1 MSHQPRIRVILFAL
15 GGVLAIAHYGLARIS
30 PQTPPASNPSGA
42 TSEYHSQRQSSPTG
56 PHILFHPEALEDAQH
71 RLQQSPE
78 DYPLTHAAYD
88 DIRQKADRFQQRV
101 QTSPPPVYT
110 GTRRDDYRP
119 AVFNGLTPSLYTAIV
134 CVIEEIPDYCQTTID
149 TLLAWADAEG
159 GSQVGQGNR
168 DDLIGAGLDIG
179 RLLHYYAQAFQLVA
193 PQMSPAEQQQVR
205 DWFLALGDRI
215 QTSHDYWIHHL
226 SREGANNH
234 LSRHL
239 YGMMITALI
248 SQDDDR
254 LDYTLNESPWNY
266 ANLVRDA
273 IYEEDNPDNLFRQ
286 NRDFSHLPIQA
297 QTGEIYDRHRSLP
310 HPPAQEDIYNRHRW
324 WDEDITQGVGF
335 AYSVFHLEGLILA
348 AHLAELNGLQYPE
361 QRLMDV
367 ENQSIRNALRF
378 YGQYYL
384 DYPWG
389 RDDCRDIEDL
399 DPSPDPY
406 DGDCP
411 IAYEPYFGENP
422 KYHTLYLFLLAKHY
436 YPEDAAFYED
446 IIAANAPK
454 LIPQET
460 AHPLHS
466 PASVFTFI
474 YGESHQSPEKR
485 R

>member
-1 MSHQPRIRVILFAL
+1 MSNQPRIQAILLAL
-15 GGVLAIAHYGLARIS
+15 GGALAIAGCSASALIS
-30 PQTPPASNPSGA
+30 PKPPSASTPSDTKSDLHSQHQSSQTPPN
-42 TSEYHSQRQSSPTG
+42 
-56 PHILFHPEALEDAQH
+56 ILFDAVALENAQQ
-71 RLQQSPE
+71 RLQQPPD
-78 DYPLTHAAYD
+78 DYPLTHAAYQ
-88 DIRQKADRFQQRV
+88 DIKRKADRFQHQV

-110 GTRRDDYRP
+110 GTRRDDYRQ
-119 AVFNGLTPSLYTAIV
+119 AATTGLTPSLYTALV
-134 CVIEEIPDYCQTTID
+134 CVIEEAPDHCQTTID
-149 TLLAWADAEG
+149 TLLAWAEADG
-159 GSQVGQGNR
+159 GTQVGQGHR

-179 RLLHYYAQAFQLVA
+179 RLFHYYAQAFQLVA
-193 PQMSPAEQQQVR
+193 PQMSPREQQQVQ
-205 DWFLALGDRI
+205 DWFLALGQQI
-215 QTSHDYWIHHL
+215 QTSHRYWLRHL

-239 YGMMITALI
+239 QGMLIAALYGE
-248 SQDDDR
+248 DDEL
-254 LDYTLNESPWNY
+254 LDYVLDDSPWNY

-273 IYEEDNPDNLFRQ
+273 IYEEDNPDNLFRA

-310 HPPAQEDIYNRHRW
+310 HPPAQNDIYNRHRW
-324 WDEDITQGVGF
+324 WDEDVTQGVGF
-335 AYSVFHLEGLILA
+335 AYSVFHLEGLILT
-348 AHLAELNGLQYPE
+348 AHMAELNGLQYPE

-389 RDDCRDIEDL
+389 EEDCRDIEDL
-399 DPSPDPY
+399 EPSPDPY

-422 KYHTLYLFLLAKHY
+422 KYHTLYLFLLAKDY

-446 IIAANAPK
+446 IIAANETM
-454 LIPQET
+454 LIPQG
-460 AHPLHS
+460 HPLHS

-474 YGESHQSPEKR
+474 YGESHQPPAKR